1 VKHLALLATTLAL
14 VTAACGSGGA
24 VAEGNVKDLVA
35 PARYPAHFAGVPP
48 QGTHASTPTTGTLVL
63 SFDFEPKLSFGA
75 EPIPSLSWS
84 VYADGRVIWQKW
96 SSTGDP
102 IVIPPGASMIDTG
115 YVQQRLT
122 SQGVQLLRAKILS
135 TGLFDQNLK
144 VRVGRHRAVING
156 RVRRGDHMVTFAA
169 WPPGLAW
176 QEHITKATPAQ
187 AHGLAQ
193 IQALL
198 ADTAVW
204 SLPTTA
210 WADREVRGFVPARY
224 FYAYDRSAPD
234 LAKLPSPLLPYK
246 KLLGQDCQ
254 TVTTGELRAILQAF
268 LEAGITPVSNHAG
281 GIGFALEGLHGHPSA
296 PHFSPV
302 LPSDSPC

>member
-1 VKHLALLATTLAL
+1 MRRFALQAVMLAL

-24 VAEGNVKDLVA
+24 VAEGNVKDLVPPA
-35 PARYPAHFAGVPP
+35 KYPARFAGVPP
-48 QGTHASTPTTGTLVL
+48 QGTDASTPATGMLLL

-75 EPIPSLSWS
+75 DPIPSLSWN

-102 IVIPPGASMIDTG
+102 IVIPPGASIIDTG

-122 SQGVQLLRAKILS
+122 PQGVQLLRTRILS
-135 TGLFDQNLK
+135 TGLFARNLK
-144 VRVGRHRAVING
+144 LRVASHHAVISG

-176 QEHITKATPAQ
+176 QEHLKKATPAQ
-187 AHGLAQ
+187 AHGIAQ

-198 ADTAVW
+198 ADTVAW
-204 SLPTTA
+204 SLPASA
-210 WADREVRGFVPARY
+210 WADREVRGFVPAHY

-234 LAKLPSPLLPYK
+234 LAKLPSALLPYK
-246 KLLGQDCQ
+246 KLLGHGCQ
-254 TVTTGELRAILQAF
+254 TVTTGELRAVLQAF

-281 GIGFALEGLHGHPSA
+281 AIGFVLKGYRGVPAG